1 MSAPLPRQMAGSLA
15 TGGAASLR
23 HARLALPPRLDWQQS
38 LYTGARLQ
46 GIDSEAALRCPG
58 APQVVQRRHLVAVV
72 ADSDEQARQACSQ
85 LRLRWSEAAPQHGT
99 PRVRAAQTLHARGQD
114 SSGLH
119 DITMDAHYQWR
130 DGESASSTLSS
141 SPFPFPATGIVAM
154 ASPMGAG
161 LRLDLPFGN
170 PALIAME
177 VAALLS
183 LPVAQVEV
191 RSHRPPASAQERSAA
206 SDVAGVVALLALQCG
221 QAVSLVLEPTN
232 FASSPTSLQLHG
244 ELDQDGRLGSYHLHI
259 EQDAPPPPLAWLLTE
274 TAYALEDASDPRD
287 GAALASPYDWQALEI
302 IGPQGAAIPL
312 AASTFAQEIFFDELA
327 QRIGEDAVQ
336 YRLQHLPD
344 AHGAALVRSVAEGA
358 GWNGPA
364 RQVQGGILRGRG
376 FAYASTLEQE
386 QGQPV
391 QSWSAWVADVEY
403 DRASGE
409 LSVTRVTA
417 GHDQRAGTT
426 AAAAHAADDLL
437 DEKQRAL
444 LGEQARLAMAQTLAP
459 DQGFDAWSR
468 ELRPLPGQASAS
480 LPQVDLIDG
489 GTTPALRDIQLKAGG
504 AFTLPA
510 AAAISNAIHAATGVR
525 LREAPFS
532 GEQIR
537 LALEHQEG
545 SGQRPGGW
553 RRLRKYGWLGGA
565 AAALGATLT
574 LAMPWRAE
582 IAPVA
587 RPAADLYSAATIER
601 GRRVALAG
609 DCAVCHTAPGG
620 IANAGGHAL
629 QTPFGTVYS
638 TNITPDEK
646 TGIGNWSY
654 AAFERAMREGI
665 HRDGR
670 HLYPAF
676 PYTAFAKISE
686 ADMQSLYAYLMAQP
700 AVSSTPPENDLRF
713 PFNMRPL
720 LAGWNLLFHKNEVF
734 QSDPDRSALWNRGAY
749 LVEGAGH
756 CTACHSPRN
765 ALGAEQGGRQY
776 LGGGTVDGWE
786 APALTALSK
795 SPTPWTEDELFSYL
809 RSGFSDRHGI
819 AAGPMAPVVAEL
831 AQLPA
836 GDVRAIAHYLASF
849 QAPAASTTVPTPITT
864 TSLNESQ
871 KLSQANGKRLFQGAC
886 AACHIEGTGPTLF
899 GVRPS
904 LRVNTN
910 LHSDTPDNLIHVIL
924 HGIREPANPALGYMP
939 GFANSFSD
947 AQVGDLLAYLR
958 SEFAAGKP
966 AWEGVPES
974 IARSRAQAGH

>member
-1 MSAPLPRQMAGSLA
+1 MSAPLPQQLA
-15 TGGAASLR
+15 APLTTGAASLR

-46 GIDSEAALRCPG
+46 GLDSEAALRCPG

-72 ADSDEQARQACSQ
+72 ADSDELAHQARSQ
-85 LRLRWSEAAPQHGT
+85 LRLRWSEAAPQGST
-99 PRVRAAQTLHARGQD
+99 PRVRAAQTLYARGQD
-114 SSGLH
+114 SSCLH
-119 DITMDAHYQWR
+119 DITLDAHYQWR
-130 DGESASSTLSS
+130 DAQSASPAPPAFL
-141 SPFPFPATGIVAM
+141 ATGIVAM
-154 ASPMGAG
+154 AIPMGAS

-191 RSHRPPASAQERSAA
+191 RSHRPPACMQERSAA
-206 SDVAGVVALLALQCG
+206 SDVAGVVALLSLQCG
-221 QAVSLVLEPTN
+221 QAVSLVLEPTT
-232 FASSPTSLQLHG
+232 FAGSPTSLQLHG
-244 ELDQDGRLGSYHLHI
+244 ELDQDGRLGSYHMHI
-259 EQDAPPPPLAWLLTE
+259 EQDAPSPPLAWLLTE
-274 TAYALEDASDPRD
+274 TAYALEDATDPRD
-287 GAALASPYDWQALEI
+287 GVALASPYDWQAQEI

-336 YRLQHLPD
+336 YRLRHLSD
-344 AHGAALVRSVAEGA
+344 AHGAALVRSVAEGV
-358 GWNGPA
+358 GWGGPA
-364 RQVQGGILRGRG
+364 RQVQGNVLRGRG

-386 QGQPV
+386 EGQPV

-426 AAAAHAADDLL
+426 ATAAPAADDQL
-437 DEKQRAL
+437 DQKQRAL

-468 ELRPLPGQASAS
+468 ELRPLPGQASAG

-489 GTTPALRDIQLKAGG
+489 GNAPALRDIQLKAGG

-545 SGQRPGGW
+545 SGRRPGGW

-620 IANAGGHAL
+620 VKNAGGHAL

-676 PYTAFAKISE
+676 PYTAFAKISA

-734 QSDPDRSALWNRGAY
+734 QPDPERSALWNRGAY

-765 ALGAEQGGRQY
+765 ALGAEQRGRQY

-795 SPTPWTEDELFSYL
+795 APTPWTEDELFSYL

-819 AAGPMAPVVAEL
+819 AAGPMAPVVTEL
-831 AQLPA
+831 AQLPP

-849 QAPAASTTVPTPITT
+849 QAPTTSTTPPKPVTT
-864 TSLNESQ
+864 TSLAEGQ

-958 SEFAAGKP
+958 SEFATGKP
-966 AWEGVPES
+966 AWEGVPDS